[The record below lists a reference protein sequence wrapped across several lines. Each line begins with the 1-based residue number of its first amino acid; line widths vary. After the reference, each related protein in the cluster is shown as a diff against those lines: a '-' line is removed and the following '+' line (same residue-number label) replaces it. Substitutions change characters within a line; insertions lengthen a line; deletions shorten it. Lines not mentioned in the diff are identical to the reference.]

1 MKKMMMFAVMMLISV
16 SAAFAGNSDA
26 LKAILKSEDY
36 VEANKLVQS
45 TLDQLAD
52 NAEKAS
58 AYNKVVDLALAAFND
73 QAKLAAANKADEAK
87 MYDAL
92 ETAFTA
98 ADECYKYDQLPNAK
112 GKVKERF
119 GKVNAV
125 RLSQLR
131 PYLINAGGYYQG
143 KDYPRAFK
151 LLSSYININDNP
163 MYADVKTDPAK
174 DPNFKLAAYYAG
186 YMALMA
192 QDYPDAE
199 KYAGMAV
206 TDSVNGA
213 NALQIQLQAMKA
225 QMKTAED
232 SVKFIDKCK
241 ALYEQYPD
249 NQAIFANLV
258 DAYNQA
264 NRSADAEKLV
274 DSRLASKP
282 NDFIALW
289 VKGQLLE
296 QQNKFEEAVDVLKKS
311 LENTP
316 DQPQTKLQ
324 LNASIG
330 DCYLY
335 HAQTRL
341 EKIKGVLSKAAKDQ
355 FVPVY
360 QNAINYYEAAKALD
374 TDQTQKSK
382 YAARLYNC
390 YYFVYGENDPKT
402 QEAKTYAG
410 Y

>member
-1 MKKMMMFAVMMLISV
+1 MKKMMMFAALMLLSV

-26 LKAILKSEDY
+26 LKAILKCDSY
-36 VEANKLVQS
+36 AEANKLVQS

-52 NAEKAS
+52 NSEKAT
-58 AYNKVVDLALAAFND
+58 AYNKVVDLALGTFND
-73 QAKLAAANKADEAK
+73 QAKLAQAQKADEAT

-92 ETAFTA
+92 ETAFAA
-98 ADECYKYDQLPNAK
+98 ADECYKYDVLPNAK
-112 GKVKERF
+112 GKVKERY

-131 PYLINAGGYYQG
+131 PYLINAGGFYQG
-143 KDYPRAFK
+143 KDNARAFK
-151 LLSSYININDNP
+151 LLSSYITINDNP
-163 MYADVKTDPAK
+163 MYAGVKTDPAK
-174 DPNFKLAAYYAG
+174 DPNYMLAAYYAG

-192 QDYPDAE
+192 KDYPNAE

-213 NALQIQLQAMKA
+213 NALQIQLQAMKS
-225 QMKTAED
+225 QLQTAED

-241 ALYEQYPD
+241 ALYEQHPD

-258 DAYNQA
+258 DAYNQM

-274 DSRLASKP
+274 DDRLAKQP

-296 QQNKFEEAVDVLKKS
+296 QQNKFEDAATTLKKS
-311 LENTP
+311 LENAP

-360 QNAINYYEAAKALD
+360 QEAIKYYEAAKALD

-390 YYFVYGENDPKT
+390 YYFVYGENDAKT
-402 QEAKTYAG
+402 QEAKTSAG